1 MQVLV
6 FTDRDPAQSPQRRL
20 RHLMGSGATLERLRR
35 MRDQPDIID
44 HGAVHRRERL
54 DKLHDC
60 DAAQSRRG
68 YERIA
73 RHRLGRLCVEA
84 PEVND
89 AGQTRRPIADDFHQ
103 ASDVISIAGAHAE
116 ARCIALLEL
125 CAVHDLDDGVSA
137 FSQLEGQLRS
147 DAPAACG
154 AVVGEQQPGSRFRG
168 SLRRQ
173 CRRCGQLRA
182 TRENQRMLSVVERR
196 AIGDADRAAESGVM
210 QQALPA
216 FL

>member
-1 MQVLV
+1 MRGRRGRRHQPVHVSQVAVQGDLVLVVAVAQFLDERIDLLARTAGQIDQPAMQVLV

-54 DKLHDC
+54 YKLHDC

-68 YERIA
+68 HERIA

-89 AGQTRRPIADDFHQ
+89 AGQARRPIADDFHQ
-103 ASDVISIAGAHAE
+103 APHVIGIAGAHAE

-125 CAVHDLDDGVSA
+125 CAMHDLDDGV
-137 FSQLEGQLRS
+137 LRVL
-147 DAPAACG
+147 AA
-154 AVVGEQQPGSRFRG
+154 
-168 SLRRQ
+168 
-173 CRRCGQLRA
+173 
-182 TRENQRMLSVVERR
+182 
-196 AIGDADRAAESGVM
+196 
-210 QQALPA
+210 
-216 FL
+216 